1 MKTTMGKLVY
11 FHGKADL
18 TAKQNLSDFI
28 RHAAANCPFQ
38 NIVWTENRWDISTF
52 LIGRNQGRTKKI
64 AHFKSIRDN
73 SGNKST
79 VDTPFDMPFL
89 EFAKSTF
96 SEIMRRFKLQEYRRF
111 LYALQAME
119 QSLLDANLEPCVT
132 RVNANI
138 LDTASDIL
146 RARFKDAWSVG
157 RCLERIV
164 TEIIIPARL
173 VNHNLSWKS
182 SIAYTRVVRN
192 DRLDPLMREES
203 TSKLPHIQ
211 SILALAKIHHESKSL
226 PDKIVTAFVSL
237 AMFAPSRASELLTLP
252 VNCITSAQGDDRE
265 MMGISW
271 RPAKGGSP
279 MTKFST
285 SGASEDIAREAVIFF
300 TKLGE
305 NARIAAK
312 WYADNPGQLYLPPG
326 LEHLR
331 GQPLTLRE
339 VGTIL
344 GRKTPIPCGSATRL
358 GLEPLGQKTRD
369 PERVNK
375 LSRVKVAAL
384 YSWDSLEQTV
394 LAKLPAAFPILDGV
408 SGLMWHEALFL
419 VPEHALRPDIDTYM
433 NVPSTLTTNML
444 NNQLGSN
451 PGGVT
456 VFSRN
461 GVEHTDGNPIVIT
474 THQFRHLLN
483 TLAQSKHLSESL
495 IAFWSGRKHITQN
508 AWYDHLPQ
516 EAFIEAYIK
525 FGDNAPELSVK
536 GPIAAKAKAM
546 AENNGLTHSQAL
558 KIELGAIH
566 STRYGICRHDYA
578 LTPCPKDKDCAMCGE
593 HAVVK
598 ADPKHLTEAKYQI
611 EIHEKALQ
619 MAQQALENGESGAS
633 RWIKHNEGRLQR
645 WRLVLRLLT
654 DPETPDGTLITLPPP
669 EHSQSKTGLA
679 QAVRIVNSVNQSEE
693 ESADM
698 LNALLEL
705 DFF

>member
-1 MKTTMGKLVY
+1 MGDLVY
-11 FHGKADL
+11 FAGRADL
-18 TAKQNLSDFI
+18 TAKQNLIEFNS
-28 RHAAANCPFQ
+28 HAVANCPFS
-38 NIVWTENRWDISTF
+38 NINWTENSWDISTF

-64 AHFKSIRDN
+64 AHFKSLRDK
-73 SGNKST
+73 SGSKST
-79 VDTPFDMPFL
+79 VGTPFDMPFL

-111 LYALQAME
+111 LYALQAIE
-119 QSLLDANLEPCVT
+119 QSLLDAGLEPCVT

-138 LDTASDIL
+138 LDSALDIL
-146 RARFKDAWSVG
+146 RARFKDAWTVG

-182 SIAYTRVVRN
+182 SIPYQQPVRS
-192 DRLDPLMREES
+192 DRLDPTMREEN

-211 SILALAKIHHESKSL
+211 SILDLAKIHHESKSL
-226 PDKIVTAFVSL
+226 PDKIVTSFVSL
-237 AMFAPSRASELLTLP
+237 AMFAPSRVSEILSLP
-252 VNCITSAQGDDRE
+252 VNCITSAQGDDGE

-285 SGASEDIAREAVIFF
+285 SDASEDIAKEAVTFF
-300 TKLGE
+300 TELGAS
-305 NARIAAK
+305 ARVAAK

-326 LEHLR
+326 FEHLR

-339 VGTIL
+339 ASLIL
-344 GRKTPIPCGSATRL
+344 GRKTPIESSHAKRL
-358 GLEPLGQKTRD
+358 GLETTGEMTHD
-369 PERVNK
+369 PARLEEKNGARGN
-375 LSRVKVAAL
+375 AL
-384 YSWDSLEQTV
+384 FSWESLEQLV
-394 LAKLPAAFPILDGV
+394 LAKLPAAFPILDGA

-419 VPEHALRPDIDTYM
+419 IPEHAMRPGVDANM
-433 NVPSTLTTNML
+433 NVPSTITTNML
-444 NNQLGSN
+444 NNQLGAN
-451 PGGVT
+451 PGGRT

-461 GVEHTDGNPIVIT
+461 GMAHKDGSPIAIT

-495 IAFWSGRKHITQN
+495 IAFWSGRKHIAQN

-516 EAFIEAYIK
+516 EAFIEAYTK
-525 FGDNAPELSVK
+525 LGNNAPELTVQ
-536 GPIAAKAKAM
+536 GPIADKARAM
-546 AENNGLTHSQAL
+546 AENNGLTQSQAL

-578 LTPCPKDKDCAMCGE
+578 LTPCPKDKDCTMCGE

-598 ADPKHLTEAKYQI
+598 GEPKHLAEARYQTD
-611 EIHEKALQ
+611 IHEKALQ
-619 MAQQALENGESGAS
+619 MALQALENGEPGAS

-645 WRLVLRLLT
+645 WRLVLELLT
-654 DPETPDGTLITLPPP
+654 DPETPDGTFITLPPP

-679 QAVRIVNSVNQSEE
+679 QAVRIVNAVEPDDE
-693 ESADM
+693 PAED
-698 LNALLEL
+698 LNTLLEL
-705 DFF
+705 EFF

>member
-1 MKTTMGKLVY
+1 MGELVY
-11 FHGKADL
+11 FSGKADL
-18 TAKQNLSDFI
+18 TAEQNLSDFN

-38 NIVWTENRWDISTF
+38 NIVWAENSWDISTF

-64 AHFKSIRDN
+64 AHFKSLRDE
-73 SGNKST
+73 SGSKSR
-79 VDTPFDMPFL
+79 VETPFDMPFL
-89 EFAKSTF
+89 EFAKSTL

-111 LYALQAME
+111 LYALQAIE
-119 QSLLDANLEPCVT
+119 QSLLNAGLEPCVT

-138 LDTASDIL
+138 LDNASDIL
-146 RARFKDAWSVG
+146 RARLKDAWSAG

-164 TEIIIPARL
+164 TEIIIPARI

-182 SIAYTRVVRN
+182 SIPYQQVARN
-192 DRLDPLMREES
+192 DRLDPTMREEN
-203 TSKLPHIQ
+203 TSKLPDIQ
-211 SILALAKIHHESKSL
+211 SIMNLAKIHHESKSL
-226 PDKIVTAFVSL
+226 PDNIVTNFVSL
-237 AMFAPSRASELLTLP
+237 AMFAPSRASEILTLP
-252 VNCITSAQGDDRE
+252 VNCITSAQGDDGE

-285 SGASEDIAREAVIFF
+285 SDASEDIAKEAVKFF
-300 TKLGE
+300 TELGAS
-305 NARIAAK
+305 ARVAAK

-331 GQPLTLRE
+331 GQPLTLCE
-339 VGTIL
+339 VGIIL
-344 GRKTPIPCGSATRL
+344 GRKTPIPCTSAKRL
-358 GLEPLGQKTRD
+358 GLKSLGQMTRD
-369 PERVNK
+369 PERINK
-375 LSRVKVAAL
+375 LSRVKATVL
-384 YSWDSLEQTV
+384 YSWESLESTV

-408 SGLMWHEALFL
+408 SGMMWHEALFL
-419 VPEHALRPDIDTYM
+419 VPKHALRPDVDTYM

-451 PGGVT
+451 PAGVT

-461 GVEHTDGNPIVIT
+461 SMVQKDGSPIAIT

-483 TLAQSKHLSESL
+483 TLAQAKHLSESL

-516 EAFIEAYIK
+516 EAFIESYTK
-525 FGDNAPELSVK
+525 LGDNAPELSVK
-536 GPIAAKAKAM
+536 GPIAGKAKAI
-546 AENNGLTHSQAL
+546 AENNGLTHNQAL

-578 LTPCPKDKDCAMCGE
+578 LTPCPKDKDCTMCGE

-598 ADPKHLTEAKYQI
+598 GEPKHLAEARYQTEM
-611 EIHEKALQ
+611 HEKALQ
-619 MAQQALENGESGAS
+619 MAQQALQNGEPGAS

-645 WRLVLRLLT
+645 WRLVLEYLS

-679 QAVRIVNSVNQSEE
+679 QAVRMANSIAPGEDGA
-693 ESADM
+693 ADD
-698 LNALLEL
+698 LNTLLEL
-705 DFF
+705 EFF

>member
-1 MKTTMGKLVY
+1 MSELVY
-11 FHGKADL
+11 FSGKADL
-18 TAKQNLSDFI
+18 TAKQNLSDFN
-28 RHAAANCPFQ
+28 RHAVANCPFQ
-38 NIVWTENRWDISTF
+38 NIVWTDNSWDISTY

-64 AHFKSIRDN
+64 AHFKSQRDE
-73 SGNKST
+73 SGSKSA
-79 VDTPFDMPFL
+79 VETPFDMPFL

-96 SEIMRRFKLQEYRRF
+96 SEIMRRFKLHEFRRF
-111 LYALQAME
+111 LYALQAIE
-119 QSLLDANLEPCVT
+119 QSLLNAELEPCVT

-138 LDTASDIL
+138 LDEASDIL
-146 RARFKDAWSVG
+146 RARFKKDAWSVG

-164 TEIIIPARL
+164 TETIIPARL

-182 SIAYTRVVRN
+182 SILYQQVVRN
-192 DRLDPLMREES
+192 DRLDPTMREVN

-211 SILALAKIHHESKSL
+211 SILDLAKIHHESESL
-226 PDKIVTAFVSL
+226 PDNITTGFASL
-237 AMFAPSRASELLTLP
+237 AMFAPSRVSEILTLP
-252 VNCITSAQGDDRE
+252 VNCITSAQGDEGE

-285 SGASEDIAREAVIFF
+285 SDASEEIAKEAVKFFTVLGAS
-300 TKLGE
+300 
-305 NARIAAK
+305 ARIAAK
-312 WYADNPGQLYLPPG
+312 WYAENPGQLYLPPG
-326 LEHLR
+326 FEHLR

-339 VGTIL
+339 ASLIL
-344 GRKTPIPCGSATRL
+344 GRKTTIQRGHARRV
-358 GLEPLGQKTRD
+358 GLELLTQKTHD
-369 PERVNK
+369 PERMDE
-375 LSRVKVAAL
+375 LSGARGTSL
-384 YSWDSLEQTV
+384 FSWDSLEQTV
-394 LAKLPAAFPILDGV
+394 LAKLPATFPILDGA

-419 VPEHALRPDIDTYM
+419 IPEHTMRPNVDAHM
-433 NVPSTLTTNML
+433 NVPSTITTNML
-444 NNQLGSN
+444 NNQLGAN
-451 PGGVT
+451 PAGVT

-461 GVEHTDGNPIVIT
+461 GLKHRDGSPIAIT

-495 IAFWSGRKHITQN
+495 IAFWSGRKHVAQN

-516 EAFIEAYIK
+516 EAFIEAYTK
-525 FGDNAPELSVK
+525 LGDNGPELSVQ
-536 GPIAAKAKAM
+536 GPIVDKARAM

-578 LTPCPKDKDCAMCGE
+578 LTPCPKDKDCTMCGE

-598 ADPKHLTEAKYQI
+598 GEAKHLAEARFQT
-611 EIHEKALQ
+611 EIHEKALL
-619 MAQQALENGESGAS
+619 MAHQALENGEPGAS

-645 WRLVLRLLT
+645 WRLVLKLLT

-679 QAVRIVNSVNQSEE
+679 QAVRIVNAVEPE
-693 ESADM
+693 DESADD
-698 LNALLEL
+698 LKTLLDLE
-705 DFF
+705 FF

>member
-1 MKTTMGKLVY
+1 MGELVY
-11 FHGKADL
+11 FSGKADL
-18 TAKQNLSDFI
+18 TAKQNLSDFNH
-28 RHAAANCPFQ
+28 HAAANCPFQ
-38 NIVWTENRWDISTF
+38 NIVWPENSWDISTF

-64 AHFKSIRDN
+64 AHFKSLRDK
-73 SGNKST
+73 SGSKSA
-79 VDTPFDMPFL
+79 VETPFDMPFL

-111 LYALQAME
+111 LYALQAIE
-119 QSLLDANLEPCVT
+119 QSLLDAGLEPCVT

-138 LDTASDIL
+138 LDSASDIL
-146 RARFKDAWSVG
+146 RVRFKDAWSVG

-182 SIAYTRVVRN
+182 SIPYQQVVRN
-192 DRLDPLMREES
+192 DRLDPTIREEN
-203 TSKLPHIQ
+203 TSKLPDIQ
-211 SILALAKIHHESKSL
+211 SILYLAKIHHESKSL
-226 PDKIVTAFVSL
+226 PDNITTGFVSL
-237 AMFAPSRASELLTLP
+237 AMFAPSRVSEILTLP
-252 VNCITSAQGDDRE
+252 VDCITSAQGDEGE
-265 MMGISW
+265 MMGIAW

-285 SGASEDIAREAVIFF
+285 SDASEDIAKEAVKFF
-300 TKLGE
+300 TELGA

-339 VGTIL
+339 VGIIL
-344 GRKTPIPCGSATRL
+344 GRKTPIPCGSARRL
-358 GLEPLGQKTRD
+358 GLKSLGQRTRD
-369 PERVNK
+369 PERINK

-384 YSWDSLEQTV
+384 YSWESLEQTV

-419 VPEHALRPDIDTYM
+419 VPEHALRPDVDTYM

-451 PGGVT
+451 PDGVT

-461 GVEHTDGNPIVIT
+461 GMTHKDGSPIAIT

-516 EAFIEAYIK
+516 EAFIEAYTK
-525 FGDNAPELSVK
+525 LGEHAPELSVQ
-536 GPIAAKAKAM
+536 GPIADKARAI
-546 AENNGLTHSQAL
+546 AENNGLTQSQAL

-578 LTPCPKDKDCAMCGE
+578 LTPCPKDKDCTMCGE

-598 ADPKHLTEAKYQI
+598 GEPKHLAEARYQT

-619 MAQQALENGESGAS
+619 KAQQALENGEPGAS

-645 WRLVLRLLT
+645 WRLVLELLT
-654 DPETPDGTLITLPPP
+654 APKTPDGTLITLPPP

-679 QAVRIVNSVNQSEE
+679 QAVRIVNVVDQSED
-693 ESADM
+693 ESADD
-698 LNALLEL
+698 LNTLLEL
-705 DFF
+705 EFF

>member
-1 MKTTMGKLVY
+1 MGELVY
-11 FHGKADL
+11 FAGKADL
-18 TAKQNLSDFI
+18 TAKQNLSEFNS
-28 RHAAANCPFQ
+28 HAVANCPFS
-38 NIVWTENRWDISTF
+38 NIAWPDNSWDISTF

-64 AHFKSIRDN
+64 AHFKSLRDK
-73 SGNKST
+73 SGSKST
-79 VDTPFDMPFL
+79 VEIPFDIPFL
-89 EFAKSTF
+89 EFAKSAF

-111 LYALQAME
+111 LYALQAIE
-119 QSLLDANLEPCVT
+119 QSLLDAEVEPCVT

-138 LDTASDIL
+138 LDGASDIL
-146 RARFKDAWSVG
+146 RTRFKDAWSVG

-164 TEIIIPARL
+164 TDIIIPARL

-182 SIAYTRVVRN
+182 SIPYQQVVRN
-192 DRLDPLMREES
+192 DRLDPTMREEN

-211 SILALAKIHHESKSL
+211 SILDLAKIHHESESL
-226 PDKIVTAFVSL
+226 PDNIVTGFVSL
-237 AMFAPSRASELLTLP
+237 AMFAPSRVSEILTLP
-252 VNCITSAQGDDRE
+252 VNCITSAQGDEGE

-285 SGASEDIAREAVIFF
+285 SDASEDIAKEAVKFF
-300 TKLGE
+300 TELGAS
-305 NARIAAK
+305 ARVAAK

-326 LEHLR
+326 FEHLR

-339 VGTIL
+339 ASFIL
-344 GRKTPIPCGSATRL
+344 GRKTPIQSGHARRV
-358 GLEPLGQKTRD
+358 GLEPIGEKTHD
-369 PERVNK
+369 PARLDE
-375 LSRVKVAAL
+375 LSGARGTSL
-384 YSWDSLEQTV
+384 FSWDSLEQTV
-394 LAKLPAAFPILDGV
+394 LAKLPATFPILDGE

-419 VPEHALRPDIDTYM
+419 IPEHALRPNVEANM
-433 NVPSTLTTNML
+433 NVPFTITTNML
-444 NNQLGSN
+444 NNQLGAN

-461 GVEHTDGNPIVIT
+461 GMAHKDGSPIAIT

-508 AWYDHLPQ
+508 DWYDHLPQ
-516 EAFIEAYIK
+516 EAFIEAYTK
-525 FGDNAPELSVK
+525 LGDNGPELSVQ
-536 GPIAAKAKAM
+536 GPIADKARAM
-546 AENNGLTHSQAL
+546 AENNGLTQSQAL

-578 LTPCPKDKDCAMCGE
+578 LTPCPKDKDCTMCGE

-598 ADPKHLTEAKYQI
+598 GEPKHLAEARYQT

-619 MAQQALENGESGAS
+619 MALQAMENGEPGAS

-645 WRLVLRLLT
+645 WRLVLDLLT
-654 DPETPDGTLITLPPP
+654 DPEIPDGTLITLPPP

-679 QAVRIVNSVNQSEE
+679 QAVRIVNAVEPDD
-693 ESADM
+693 ESADD
-698 LNALLEL
+698 LNTLLEL
-705 DFF
+705 EFF

>member
-1 MKTTMGKLVY
+1 MGELVY
-11 FHGKADL
+11 FAGKADL
-18 TAKQNLSDFI
+18 TAKQNLSDFN

-38 NIVWTENRWDISTF
+38 DIVWAENSWDISTF

-64 AHFKSIRDN
+64 AHFKSLRDK
-73 SGNKST
+73 SGNKSA
-79 VDTPFDMPFL
+79 VETPYDMPFL

-111 LYALQAME
+111 LYALQAIE
-119 QSLLDANLEPCVT
+119 QSLLDAKVEPCIT

-138 LDTASDIL
+138 LDSASDIL

-182 SIAYTRVVRN
+182 SIPYQQVVRN
-192 DRLDPLMREES
+192 DRLDPTMREEN
-203 TSKLPHIQ
+203 TSKLPDIQ
-211 SILALAKIHHESKSL
+211 SILNLAKIHHESKHL
-226 PDKIVTAFVSL
+226 PDKIVTSFVSL
-237 AMFAPSRASELLTLP
+237 AMFAPSRVSEILTLP
-252 VNCITSAQGDDRE
+252 VDCITSSQGDE
-265 MMGISW
+265 GEIMGISW

-285 SGASEDIAREAVIFF
+285 SDASEDIAQEAVKFF
-300 TKLGE
+300 TELGAS
-305 NARIAAK
+305 ARIAAK
-312 WYADNPGQLYLPPG
+312 WYAENPGQLYLPPG
-326 LEHLR
+326 FEHLR

-339 VGTIL
+339 ASFIL
-344 GRKTPIPCGSATRL
+344 GRKTPIQSGHAKRL
-358 GLEPLGQKTRD
+358 GLKPIGEKTHD
-369 PERVNK
+369 PARLDE
-375 LSRVKVAAL
+375 LSGARGTSL
-384 YSWDSLEQTV
+384 FSWDSLEQFV
-394 LAKLPAAFPILDGV
+394 LAKLPATFPILDGM

-419 VPEHALRPDIDTYM
+419 IPEHTLRPNVEVNM
-433 NVPSTLTTNML
+433 NVPFTITTNML
-444 NNQLGSN
+444 NNQLGAN
-451 PGGVT
+451 PDGVT

-461 GVEHTDGNPIVIT
+461 GMTHKDGSPIAIT

-516 EAFIEAYIK
+516 EAFIEAYTK
-525 FGDNAPELSVK
+525 LGGNAPELNVQ
-536 GPIAAKAKAM
+536 GPIADKAKAM
-546 AENNGLTHSQAL
+546 AENNGLTQSQAL

-578 LTPCPKDKDCAMCGE
+578 LTPCPKDKDCTMCGE

-598 ADPKHLTEAKYQI
+598 GEPKHLAEARYQT

-619 MAQQALENGESGAS
+619 MAQKALENGEPGAS

-645 WRLVLRLLT
+645 WRLVLELLT
-654 DPETPDGTLITLPPP
+654 DPDTPDGTFITLPPP

-679 QAVRIVNSVNQSEE
+679 QAVRIVNAAEPE
-693 ESADM
+693 DEADDD
-698 LNALLEL
+698 LKALLDLE
-705 DFF
+705 FF

>member
-1 MKTTMGKLVY
+1 MGELVY
-11 FHGKADL
+11 FAGKADF
-18 TAKQNLSDFI
+18 TAKQNLSDFN
-28 RHAAANCPFQ
+28 RHAEANCPFQ
-38 NIVWTENRWDISTF
+38 NIVWAENSWNISTF

-64 AHFKSIRDN
+64 AHFKSLRDK

-111 LYALQAME
+111 LYALQAIE
-119 QSLLDANLEPCVT
+119 QSLLDAGLEPCVT

-138 LDTASDIL
+138 LDSASDSI
-146 RARFKDAWSVG
+146 RARFKDAWTVG

-182 SIAYTRVVRN
+182 PIPYQQPARS
-192 DRLDPLMREES
+192 DRLDPTMREEN

-211 SILALAKIHHESKSL
+211 SILDLAKIHHESKSL
-226 PDKIVTAFVSL
+226 PDKIVTSFVSL
-237 AMFAPSRASELLTLP
+237 AMFAPSRVSEILSLP
-252 VNCITSAQGDDRE
+252 VNCITSAQGDDGE
-265 MMGISW
+265 IMGISW

-285 SGASEDIAREAVIFF
+285 SNASEDVAKEAVRFF
-300 TKLGE
+300 TELGAS
-305 NARIAAK
+305 ARVAAK

-326 LEHLR
+326 FEHLR

-339 VGTIL
+339 ACLIL
-344 GRKTPIPCGSATRL
+344 GRKTPVQSGHAKRL
-358 GLEPLGQKTRD
+358 GLELTGEKTHD
-369 PERVNK
+369 PARMNGSSGARGTS
-375 LSRVKVAAL
+375 LF
-384 YSWDSLEQTV
+384 SWDSLEQTV
-394 LAKLPAAFPILDGV
+394 LAKLPATFPILDGE

-419 VPEHALRPDIDTYM
+419 IPEHALRPNVEAYM
-433 NVPSTLTTNML
+433 NVPFTITTNML
-444 NNQLGSN
+444 NNQLGAN

-461 GVEHTDGNPIVIT
+461 GMTHKDGSPIAIT

-516 EAFIEAYIK
+516 EVFIEAYTK
-525 FGDNAPELSVK
+525 LGDNAPELSVQ
-536 GPIAAKAKAM
+536 GPIADKARAM
-546 AENNGLTHSQAL
+546 AENNGLTQSQAL

-578 LTPCPKDKDCAMCGE
+578 LTPCPKDKDCTMCGE

-598 ADPKHLTEAKYQI
+598 GDPKHLAEAKYQT

-619 MAQQALENGESGAS
+619 LAQQAMVNGEPGAS

-645 WRLVLRLLT
+645 WRLVLELLT
-654 DPETPDGTLITLPPP
+654 EPETPDGTLITLPAP

-679 QAVRIVNSVNQSEE
+679 QAVRIVNAAGPDDGP
-693 ESADM
+693 ADD
-698 LNALLEL
+698 LNTLLEL
-705 DFF
+705 EFF

>member
-1 MKTTMGKLVY
+1 MGELVY
-11 FHGKADL
+11 FSGKADL
-18 TAKQNLSDFI
+18 TAKQNLSDFN

-38 NIVWTENRWDISTF
+38 NIVWTDNSWDISTF

-64 AHFKSIRDN
+64 AHFKSLRDE
-73 SGNKST
+73 SGSKSK
-79 VDTPFDMPFL
+79 VEIPFDMPYL

-111 LYALQAME
+111 LYALQAIE

-132 RVNANI
+132 RVNANT
-138 LDTASDIL
+138 LDGALDIL
-146 RARFKDAWSVG
+146 RSRFKDAWTVG

-182 SIAYTRVVRN
+182 SIPYQEVARN
-192 DRLDPLMREES
+192 DRLDPTIREEN
-203 TSKLPHIQ
+203 TSKLPDIQ
-211 SILALAKIHHESKSL
+211 SILNLAKIHHESKSL
-226 PDKIVTAFVSL
+226 PDKIVTSFVSL
-237 AMFAPSRASELLTLP
+237 AMFAPSRASEILTLP
-252 VNCITSAQGDDRE
+252 VDCITSAQGDEGE

-285 SGASEDIAREAVIFF
+285 SDASEDIAKEAVKFF
-300 TKLGE
+300 TELG
-305 NARIAAK
+305 ASVRVAAK

-326 LEHLR
+326 FEHLR

-339 VGTIL
+339 ASLIL
-344 GRKTPIPCGSATRL
+344 GRKTTIQIGHARRV
-358 GLEPLGQKTRD
+358 GLEPLGQKTHD
-369 PERVNK
+369 PERANE
-375 LSRVKVAAL
+375 LSGARGTPL
-384 YSWDSLEQTV
+384 FSWDSLEQTV
-394 LAKLPAAFPILDGV
+394 LTKLPSAFPILDGE

-419 VPEHALRPDIDTYM
+419 IPVHSLRPNVDAFM
-433 NVPSTLTTNML
+433 NVPSTITTNML

-451 PGGVT
+451 PAGVT

-461 GVEHTDGNPIVIT
+461 GFKHKDGSPIAIK

-495 IAFWSGRKHITQN
+495 IAFWSGRKHIAQN

-516 EAFIEAYIK
+516 EAFIEAYTK
-525 FGDNAPELSVK
+525 LGDNGPELSVQ
-536 GPIAAKAKAM
+536 GPIADKARAM

-578 LTPCPKDKDCAMCGE
+578 LTPCPKDKDCTMCGE

-598 ADPKHLTEAKYQI
+598 GEPKHLAEARYQT

-619 MAQQALENGESGAS
+619 MAQQALENGEPGAS
-633 RWIKHNEGRLQR
+633 RWIKQNEGRLQR
-645 WRLVLRLLT
+645 WRLVLEVLT
-654 DPETPDGTLITLPPP
+654 DPDTPDGTLITLPPP

-679 QAVRIVNSVNQSEE
+679 QAVRIVNATEPE
-693 ESADM
+693 DESADD
-698 LNALLEL
+698 LKTLLDLE
-705 DFF
+705 FF